1 MDRHE
6 LLLCGALILVIVA
19 GVAVRQIR
27 SAPDAEPVLI
37 ETREFLP
44 NEATSTIAS
53 ADRPACLSP
62 TVSSLPSGLKD
73 INLAS
78 AIDLQQVSGIGPS
91 LSRNILEYRDAQGPF
106 QTMDEL
112 QEVSGIGAE
121 RLKRLKERFTVGEL
135 AIPSR
140 PEGVESDSAT
150 GSASPRPAIREPR
163 AEGSDKIDLN
173 AASAKELEALPGVGP
188 VLAEAIIK
196 HRQRRG
202 PFQSIAQ
209 IQEVPGIGP
218 KRFEQIAPWVAAIG
232 AETNEP
238 PPRLNL
244 PDAPT
249 GFPSSTAPAPFDK
262 FADSRMRI
270 VNLNEASAEQLESLP
285 GIGEVLARRIVE
297 YRNLRG
303 GFRSPEELKNVSG
316 IGDKKYAQIRP
327 LIEVP

>member
-1 MDRHE
+1 MDCHE

-19 GVAVRQIR
+19 GIAVRQIR
-27 SAPDAEPVLI
+27 SAPDAEPVL
-37 ETREFLP
+37 L
-44 NEATSTIAS
+44 EAPGSFPPGVAS
-53 ADRPACLSP
+53 AAASAEPLASLSP
-62 TVSSLPSGLKD
+62 HAASLSSGLKD

-78 AIDLQQVSGIGPS
+78 AIELQQVSGIGPS

-112 QEVSGIGAE
+112 LEVSGIGAE
-121 RLKRLKERFTVGEL
+121 RLKRLKEQFTVGEL
-135 AIPSR
+135 AIPPR
-140 PEGVESDSAT
+140 PEAVESDSIT
-150 GSASPRPAIREPR
+150 GSASLRPQIEESRIA
-163 AEGSDKIDLN
+163 GSNKIDLN
-173 AASAKELEALPGVGP
+173 TATARELESLPGVGP
-188 VLAEAIIK
+188 VLAEAIVAY
-196 HRQRRG
+196 RERRG
-202 PFQSIAQ
+202 PFQSIEQ
-209 IQEVPGIGP
+209 LQEVSGFGP
-218 KRFEQIAPWVAAIG
+218 KRYDQVAPLVVAGG
-232 AETNEP
+232 AEASEP

-249 GFPSSTAPAPFDK
+249 GFPSSTAPVSSDK
-262 FADSRMRI
+262 FADGRTRI

-316 IGDKKYAQIRP
+316 IGEKKYAQIRP